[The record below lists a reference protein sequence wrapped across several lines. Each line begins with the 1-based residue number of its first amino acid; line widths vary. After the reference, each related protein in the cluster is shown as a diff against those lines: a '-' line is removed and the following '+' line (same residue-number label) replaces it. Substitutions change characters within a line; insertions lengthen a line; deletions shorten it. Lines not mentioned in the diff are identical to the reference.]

1 MLYLSVRPA
10 GTAPATPPPTDVGHA
25 ALQEAL
31 ERAPG
36 APYQYAANAPLPPY
50 RPHPAPVARRW
61 RLRIAVPA
69 LWPSLRRMMKRFGAG
84 AASAP
89 RQQGPATREELSTLF
104 SRELQD
110 FARARP
116 QRRR

>member
-1 MLYLSVRPA
+1 
-10 GTAPATPPPTDVGHA
+10 
-25 ALQEAL
+25 
-31 ERAPG
+31 
-36 APYQYAANAPLPPY
+36 
-50 RPHPAPVARRW
+50 
-61 RLRIAVPA
+61 
-69 LWPSLRRMMKRFGAG
+69 MKRFGAG